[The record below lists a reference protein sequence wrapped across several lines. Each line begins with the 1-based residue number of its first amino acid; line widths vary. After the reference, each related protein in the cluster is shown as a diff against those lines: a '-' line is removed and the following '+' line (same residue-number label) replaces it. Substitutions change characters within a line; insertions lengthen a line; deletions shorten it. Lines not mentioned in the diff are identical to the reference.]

1 MPRPYTLRRRAKGV
15 EETRRRITEAAAEL
29 HGTLGPARTTIS
41 AVAERAGVQR
51 LTVYRHFPDET
62 ALFQACSAH
71 WMRENPPPDIAAWR
85 TTAAPEA
92 RLERALRDMYAYY
105 GRTAGMWSRVYR
117 DLADVPALAQAAER
131 WHTYLDEA
139 VATLAAGWRLR
150 GAGRRRLT
158 AVLGHA
164 LDFTT
169 WASLDARGV
178 PAADAVPLMRAMARA
193 AAGLGPR

>member
-1 MPRPYTLRRRAKGV
+1 MPRPYTLRRRAEGV

-71 WMRENPPPDIAAWR
+71 WIRENPPPDIAAWR

-92 RLERALRDMYAYY
+92 RFGRALREMYAYY

-117 DLADVPALAQAAER
+117 DLADVPALSKAAER
-131 WHTYLDEA
+131 WHAYLDEA

-150 GAGRRRLT
+150 GARRRRLT